1 MRIGVVLASLFALA
15 QPAFALSCMAPDI
28 ARDYQQAAQSDDT
41 YIVVKGNLF
50 FDETE
55 LPDRI
60 DQRTSRARDSVD
72 VEGWLAGFS
81 LAKNGFTRRF
91 ERDVILRVS
100 CLGPWCGHT
109 VKGEHL
115 AFLKQEDHQWIM
127 QINPCPGM
135 TYATPTA
142 EQEQTALACF
152 RGEGCQVK

>member
-1 MRIGVVLASLFALA
+1 MRIGVVLAGLFALA
-15 QPAFALSCMAPDI
+15 QPAVALSCMAPDI

-50 FDETE
+50 FDETV

-100 CLGPWCGHT
+100 CLGPWCGGT

>member
-1 MRIGVVLASLFALA
+1 MRIGVVLAGLFALA

-100 CLGPWCGHT
+100 CLGPWCGGT

-127 QINPCPGM
+127 QINPCHGM

>member
-91 ERDVILRVS
+91 DRDVILRVS
-100 CLGPWCGHT
+100 CLGPWCGGT